1 MGDQNR
7 RMSLQ
12 NVRLPSNLLKEID
25 IERMGKLTED
35 EGEFTE
41 FLDGLDLE
49 DVRRTNDFSVT
60 IYYLYSGIS
69 LLITYT
75 VDCK

>member
-1 MGDQNR
+1 
-7 RMSLQ
+7 
-12 NVRLPSNLLKEID
+12 
-25 IERMGKLTED
+25 MGKLTED